1 VKKIV
6 PVILAGGIGERFWPL
21 SRSSL
26 PKQLLALTSRRTM
39 IEETFSRTHAL
50 LSHGVVPLVITGKT
64 IASRMKALL
73 SRKWRYD
80 LIVEPVGKNTAPAI
94 ALAAAWIETRYGR
107 SIMAILP
114 ADHLI
119 RPLNNFIKAVRHA
132 SFLADTLD
140 HLIVFGVKPSRP
152 ETGYG
157 YLLLGKERG
166 TDSTVKSYAIS
177 RFIEKPDAAAAAKY
191 CHSARY
197 RWNSGMFVWKTDVL
211 LKEVK
216 SHLPA
221 LYSLVREAA
230 RSRFSK
236 KAIARFYQAA
246 QKESI
251 DYGIM
256 ERSTRVSAVVGQF
269 HWDDIGSWESLFR
282 VKGKDRAGT
291 TVVGKRIFTQE
302 CRNSIIINRSSA
314 AVAVVGCSGL
324 AVIATGDALLVIP
337 ASKLPDLKKFLG
349 NIKKSGKFPS
359 RLF

>member
-1 VKKIV
+1 
-6 PVILAGGIGERFWPL
+6 
-21 SRSSL
+21 
-26 PKQLLALTSRRTM
+26 
-39 IEETFSRTHAL
+39 
-50 LSHGVVPLVITGKT
+50 
-64 IASRMKALL
+64 
-73 SRKWRYD
+73 
-80 LIVEPVGKNTAPAI
+80 VEPVGKNTAPAI
-94 ALAAAWIETRYGR
+94 ALAAAWIEARYGV
-107 SIMAILP
+107 SIMAVLP
-114 ADHLI
+114 ADHQI

-132 SFLADTLD
+132 CFLADTLD

-166 TDSTVKSYAIS
+166 VNSTVKSYAIS
-177 RFIEKPDAAAAAKY
+177 RFIEKPDAAAAAAY
-191 CHSARY
+191 CRSALY

-221 LYSLVREAA
+221 LYSLVRKAA
-230 RSRFSK
+230 RGRFSK

-246 QKESI
+246 QKESV

-256 ERSTRVSAVVGQF
+256 ERSKRVSAVVGRF
-269 HWDDIGSWESLFR
+269 HWDDIGSWGSLSR
-282 VKGKDRAGT
+282 VMGTDRAGT
-291 TVVGKRIFTQE
+291 TVVGKRVFKQE
-302 CRNSIIINRSSA
+302 CRNSIIVNRSPA

-337 ASKLPDLKKFLG
+337 ASKLPDLKKYLG
-349 NIKKSGKFPS
+349 TIKKSGKFPS